1 MDLPDKENRSQG
13 RIIEKAAI
21 SIWHSKPIWSL
32 NLNFDSGEVE
42 KLNNY
47 SYDKDTSLLENE
59 NQESKPSENKE
70 ILEKGVRSIWN
81 SKPIWSLNL
90 NFDIGDVDRLEKEK
104 SE

>member
-1 MDLPDKENRSQG
+1 MDLPDKENPSQG

-42 KLNNY
+42 KINSYN
-47 SYDKDTSLLENE
+47 YDKDISLLENE
-59 NQESKPSENKE
+59 SEESKPNENKN
-70 ILEKGVRSIWN
+70 ILKKAVKSIWN

-90 NFDIGDVDRLEKEK
+90 NFDLGEVDRLEKEK